1 MVTRPREVME
11 VEVEVKVAREVEA
24 VVEAEVGAA
33 EVKAEAGEQ
42 VAMEVVKEEAGA
54 QEVVAVDGGQVET
67 EADGKVEG
75 VEEVGGEVEDGAA
88 RAEVRAE
95 VSREVEVVEV
105 ELGRPLLRREQRR
118 VRSGMRTVVQ
128 RTTVTRSTA
137 VSSQS
142 LILIGQ

>member
-1 MVTRPREVME
+1 ME

-24 VVEAEVGAA
+24 VVEAEAGAV
-33 EVKAEAGEQ
+33 EVRAEAGEQ
-42 VAMEVVKEEAGA
+42 EAMEVVKEEG
-54 QEVVAVDGGQVET
+54 VAVDGGQVET

-118 VRSGMRTVVQ
+118 VRSGMRTAVQ